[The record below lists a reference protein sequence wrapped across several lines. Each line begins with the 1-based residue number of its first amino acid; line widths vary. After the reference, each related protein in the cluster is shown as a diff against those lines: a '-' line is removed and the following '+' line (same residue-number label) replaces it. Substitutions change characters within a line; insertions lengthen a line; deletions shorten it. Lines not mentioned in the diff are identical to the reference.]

1 MLFSLLLLLFFH
13 LNVKC
18 ECYFYYFSY
27 FVWTKDPEGKKEDVA
42 TIEQNF

>member
-1 MLFSLLLLLFFH
+1 MNVIFITVVIVFH

-27 FVWTKDPEGKKEDVA
+27 FVWTKDPEGKKDVA